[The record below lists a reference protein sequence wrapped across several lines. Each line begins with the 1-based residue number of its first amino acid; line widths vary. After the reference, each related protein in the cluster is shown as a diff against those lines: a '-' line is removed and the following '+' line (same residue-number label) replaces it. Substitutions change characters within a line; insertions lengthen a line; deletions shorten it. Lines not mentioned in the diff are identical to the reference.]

1 MSNEK
6 SLNEILNE
14 IQVDLATVKTDVSWL
29 KRLFASGVILVCAF
43 FGIDMTGIVV

>member
-29 KRLFASGVILVCAF
+29 KRIFVIMLIGAGALFGMDFSGV
-43 FGIDMTGIVV
+43 VV

>member
-1 MSNEK
+1 MTNEK

-29 KRLFASGVILVCAF
+29 KRLFVVMLICAGAL
-43 FGIDMTGIVV
+43 FGIDFSGVVV